1 MNIDRWNSGYGIM
14 KHVFM
19 KDLMDYIYFYFCS

>member
-1 MNIDRWNSGYGIM
+1 MNIDRWDNGYEIV

-19 KDLMDYIYFYFCS
+19 KDLMDYIYFYFYS